1 MDEKEKKA
9 IKKWCESIQDPI
21 QLTLILT
28 ENDLSRQFDNYA
40 KDFSQIASGIEFKTE
55 KKNTTDPPSFQIGSN
70 IFYHAVPRKKELDP
84 FLEILSQTT
93 AKKPNKTDGIAEN
106 EKIRIPAEVDLYI
119 AIECGFCPTAVR
131 KLSQLALKS
140 ELIRLS
146 IIDAALFP
154 EMAEE
159 NDIRSVPT
167 TLLDQRYRW
176 TGSFQETDILNMIIR
191 RSPDQLSAGSIQN
204 MLEDGAA
211 DKVAAMMIE
220 FGEIFPS
227 FYDLIVHDKWPL
239 RLAAMVVM
247 ETIAETDTGLAA
259 TAEAPLMQR
268 FDAVDPSVKGDLL
281 YLLGIIGSPEI
292 IDPLKSTLLDAEDPE
307 LKTALEEAIS
317 EILNRAKRL
326 F

>member
-1 MDEKEKKA
+1 MNERERKA
-9 IKKWCESIQDPI
+9 IKNWRDAILDPI
-21 QLTLILT
+21 ELTLILT
-28 ENDLSRQFDNYA
+28 ENDQSRHFDRYA
-40 KDFSQIASGIEFKTE
+40 TDFGQIASGIEFKTE
-55 KKNTTDPPSFQIGSN
+55 IKDTTDPPSFRLGSN
-70 IFYHAVPRKKELDP
+70 IFYHAVPREKELDP
-84 FLEILSQTT
+84 FLEILSQTA
-93 AKKPNKTDGIAEN
+93 AKKPNKTDDIAKN
-106 EKIRIPAEVDLYI
+106 AKIRIPAEVDLYI

-140 ELIRLS
+140 ELIRFS
-146 IIDAALFP
+146 IIDAELFP

-167 TLLDQRYRW
+167 TLLDRRYRW
-176 TGSFQETDILNMIIR
+176 TGSFQEEDILNMIIR

-227 FYDLIVHDKWPL
+227 FYELIVHDKWPL

-247 ETIAETDTGLAA
+247 ETIAETDIDLAA

-281 YLLGIIGSPEI
+281 YLLGTIGSPEI
-292 IDPLKSTLLDAEDPE
+292 IDPLNSILLDAEDPE
-307 LKTALEEAIS
+307 LKDALEEAIS